1 MKDFYGTEVK
11 LRDKV
16 ICAIKNYRSLVEA
29 EVIKI
34 TDKTVVVSYYHP
46 NVRNPVTR
54 GYGDLVEYR
63 IPSDQFIIVG
73 GY

>member
-11 LRDKV
+11 IGDEV
-16 ICAIKNYRSLVEA
+16 ICTLKNYRSLVRA

-34 TDKTVVVSYYHP
+34 TDKTV
-46 NVRNPVTR
+46 
-54 GYGDLVEYR
+54 LVEYQVHWTSSPYKDTYR
-63 IPSDQFIIVG
+63 LTSDQFIIVG